1 MDSSVP
7 NPFEGLFGDLFKM
20 FGEGPI
26 HWDTARQVALAT
38 STSGVSQPNVDP
50 KARIELSDLARIVI
64 PQVHAVT
71 GLGDLAEMSQWEP
84 TTATTGTWAT
94 RTLEDYRPLFTD
106 LAQALRSGPDSSE
119 TSSDGE
125 ETDPFAAMFANLSN
139 FIAPMTM
146 GMTVGAM
153 VGHLARRSLGQ
164 YDLPLPRPRSHEIM
178 LIVESIDAFAHEWDL
193 ELRDVRMWILIR
205 EFVLHVL
212 FQVDSIR
219 TAVLDLVSE
228 YIAAFRPDPRAIND
242 KLLSLD
248 VSDPT
253 DVMQSLQK
261 ILSDPEILL
270 GAVRTARQDEIQP
283 ELDAL
288 LGLVIG
294 WSDHMTDAVS
304 TRILGSANRISEAA
318 RRRRIEGGDESA
330 FVEKLLG
337 LHLNRRQVERGRAFV
352 AGVVERAGID
362 GLAALYR
369 SRESLP
375 TPAELDA
382 PGLWLARIEITSGE

>member
-1 MDSSVP
+1 
-7 NPFEGLFGDLFKM
+7 
-20 FGEGPI
+20 
-26 HWDTARQVALAT
+26 
-38 STSGVSQPNVDP
+38 
-50 KARIELSDLARIVI
+50 
-64 PQVHAVT
+64 
-71 GLGDLAEMSQWEP
+71 
-84 TTATTGTWAT
+84 
-94 RTLEDYRPLFTD
+94 
-106 LAQALRSGPDSSE
+106 
-119 TSSDGE
+119 
-125 ETDPFAAMFANLSN
+125 
-139 FIAPMTM
+139 
-146 GMTVGAM
+146 M